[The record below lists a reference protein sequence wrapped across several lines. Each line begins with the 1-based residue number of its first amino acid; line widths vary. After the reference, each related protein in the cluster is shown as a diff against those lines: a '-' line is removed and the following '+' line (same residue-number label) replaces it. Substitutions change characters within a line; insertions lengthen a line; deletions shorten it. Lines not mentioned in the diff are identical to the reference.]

1 VVVTPDLDEDAPEL
15 WDGKRGDVCGEDAV
29 AGAFYS
35 GQKVVLRR
43 AALLWQSVRSR
54 DIKIGP
60 VPGKA
65 YTVLTQWSDAGLS
78 YVELYEMQSTAF
90 DERLFAPL
98 VQQKTDISIFKRIFG
113 GKKSERR

>member
-1 VVVTPDLDEDAPEL
+1 M
-15 WDGKRGDVCGEDAV
+15 

-35 GQKVVLRR
+35 GQKVVLKR

-54 DIKIGP
+54 EIATGP

-65 YTVLTQWSDAGLS
+65 YTVLKQWSDGGLN
-78 YVELYEMQSTAF
+78 YVELYEMPSMGF

-98 VQQKTDISIFKRIFG
+98 VQRRTDLSIFKRIFG
-113 GKKSERR
+113 STKSERR

>member
-1 VVVTPDLDEDAPEL
+1 M
-15 WDGKRGDVCGEDAV
+15 

-54 DIKIGP
+54 DIRIGP

-65 YTVLTQWSDAGLS
+65 YTILTQWSEAGLN
-78 YVELYEMQSTAF
+78 YVELYEMPSLGF

-98 VQQKTDISIFKRIFG
+98 VQRRSDISVFKRIFG
-113 GKKSERR
+113 GTKSERR

>member
-1 VVVTPDLDEDAPEL
+1 MS
-15 WDGKRGDVCGEDAV
+15 
-29 AGAFYS
+29 GAFYS

-54 DIKIGP
+54 DIRIGP

-65 YTVLTQWSDAGLS
+65 YTILTQWSEADLN
-78 YVELYEMQSTAF
+78 YVELHEMPSMGF

-98 VQQKTDISIFKRIFG
+98 VQRRTDISIFKRIFG
-113 GKKSERR
+113 GTKSERR